1 MHKEKS
7 AFPQSPG
14 IRARSDYIISAHT
27 AEVNQYTTISQ
38 ELEHLQGWGLHIT
51 QHSHLMRQPCNSSY
65 LAVIM
70 KVSHLH
76 AWIPHTF
83 PILVHHLRNICLT
96 HLGIWSCGW
105 SCSTTNSL
113 GIVGESGIRV
123 GGIVTELRRAGE

>member
-76 AWIPHTF
+76 AWIPHTLPNPCPPSPKYMF
-83 PILVHHLRNICLT
+83 DTFRNM
-96 HLGIWSCGW
+96 
-105 SCSTTNSL
+105 
-113 GIVGESGIRV
+113 
-123 GGIVTELRRAGE
+123 ELWMDLLDNQFFGNCWRIGY